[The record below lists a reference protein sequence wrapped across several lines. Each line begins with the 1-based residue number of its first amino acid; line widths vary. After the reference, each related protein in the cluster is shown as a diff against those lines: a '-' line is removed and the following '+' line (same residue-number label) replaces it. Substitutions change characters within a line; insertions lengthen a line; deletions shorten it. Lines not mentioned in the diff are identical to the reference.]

1 MLNELPNVQGLRFF
15 PDMSFFYVEIHV
27 SMIVKRKIVNA
38 TISLKK
44 KKKKHFA
51 LQLLSL

>member
-38 TISLKK
+38 NIS
-44 KKKKHFA
+44 
-51 LQLLSL
+51 